1 MEMMKSMSM
10 GGMTMPMDM
19 GAMQECIQ
27 SLNACSM
34 AATMC
39 AGTDMAMGPEMA
51 KCCAMCSNMADMAD
65 ATMRMMMRPLGMDM
79 DVMTAMLTACM
90 TMGRVCA
97 AECRMHADM
106 DEMCRYCAM
115 ACDDMV
121 TKCEAVLASMA

>member
-10 GGMTMPMDM
+10 GDMPMDM

-39 AGTDMAMGPEMA
+39 AGADMGEGVDMARCTA
-51 KCCAMCSNMADMAD
+51 LCSNMADMAD
-65 ATMRMMMRPLGMDM
+65 TCMRMMMRPLGMDVE
-79 DVMTAMLTACM
+79 VMRAMLTACM
-90 TMGRVCA
+90 AMGKACG

-106 DEMCRYCAM
+106 AVHCRYCAM
-115 ACDDMV
+115 ACEDMV
-121 TKCEAVLASMA
+121 AKCEALMASVR